1 MKLSRKILALAL
13 TLGAALAFTGC
24 GTLGKDYF
32 VGTWSTGIYTVSGT
46 EAVEANETTSGKVYE
61 VTWYFN
67 GSSQSV
73 FTDGVF
79 YQIRKQWNSY
89 SDAKTEKTP
98 IGHTFYFGTYT
109 LDADD
114 SELSS
119 GYFNLSYKYG
129 IRLNKDSTKITEDQL
144 IYWAKN
150 QNKNVTSAEDADDDD
165 LKTGAEWFRINSGLK
180 DGKLIEI
187 PTGFTAYN
195 VNGTEYTTEDVY
207 CFQVALDDDDE
218 VCSDIET
225 FQFEFSGSN
234 GINYTKLVATSDVN
248 DEKCVTINEWLKE
261 GSSGYS
267 VAGCDWSEF
276 SGSRSGTRSFTRIS
290 D

>member
-32 VGTWSTGIYTVSGT
+32 VGTWSTGLYTVSGA
-46 EAVEANETTSGKVYE
+46 EAVAANDTTSGNVYE

-79 YQIRKQWNSY
+79 YQIRKQWSSY
-89 SDAKTEKTP
+89 GDAKAEKTP
-98 IGHTFYFGTYT
+98 TSHTFYFGTYT
-109 LDADD
+109 LDGDD
-114 SELSS
+114 SELKS

-129 IRLNKDSTKITEDQL
+129 IRLHKESEKITEDQL

-150 QNKNVTSAEDADDDD
+150 QNKNVTSAEDDDDGN
-165 LKTGAEWFRINSGLK
+165 LKTGAEWFRSNSGLK
-180 DGKLIEI
+180 DGKLIKI
-187 PTGFTAYN
+187 PKGITAYN
-195 VNGTEYTTEDVY
+195 FKGVGYGENDVY
-207 CFQVALDDDDE
+207 CFQVALDDDDNE

-225 FQFEFSGSN
+225 FQFEFSGTN
-234 GINYTKLVATSDVN
+234 GINYTNLVATADTTDSR
-248 DEKCVTINEWLKE
+248 CITTNEWLDE
-261 GSSGYS
+261 EANNYITC
-267 VAGCDWSEF
+267 GCDWSEF
-276 SGSRSGTRSFTRIS
+276 SGSGTRSFTRIS
-290 D
+290 N